1 MNLHYLYKDNRNL
14 MFTKGKVARGNQY
27 TMAVPNTEVTGNSYC
42 CPQTE
47 LYVPCFFCEPINYA
61 SQEILY

>member
-1 MNLHYLYKDNRNL
+1 

-27 TMAVPNTEVTGNSYC
+27 TMAVLNTEVTGNSYC